1 MQRLMTMLPKDRFKM
16 LAVLENDDP
25 ARADAFAAAG
35 GITMPILVDQD
46 KKVGPKY
53 GLTGVPETFVIDKRG
68 MIREKFIGP
77 AQWDSPRYFQML
89 LNYLDEK

>member
-1 MQRLMTMLPKDRFKM
+1 MQRLMTLLPKDTFKM

-25 ARADAFAAAG
+25 ARADAFAAQG

-46 KKVGPKY
+46 KLVGPKY

-68 MIREKFIGP
+68 VVREKFIGP
-77 AQWDSPRYFQML
+77 AHWDSPRYLQMIQK
-89 LNYLDEK
+89 YLDEQ